1 MKTGLWL
8 ALIVAFNIS
17 LVSAQD
23 RPQGLPD
30 DLPGDWYNLS
40 PEKNAVYGV
49 SVNQAYSYF
58 SELEIAPVI
67 VAVIDD
73 GVDIS
78 HPDLEGRLWINSEEI
93 AENGIDDDNNGYID
107 DIYGWNY
114 LGNPD
119 GENVVE
125 ENLELVRL
133 YRPLKEKFEN
143 IEPAQVAK
151 ADKESYKKYRIYKA
165 IYDEELGNL
174 NEEFSQY
181 AQLAALYQGA
191 SSYMKNLL
199 ETDELTINDLVKFKP
214 ANSDDSQVRDFLL
227 MAEQEGLNDYLK
239 ENEEYFESSIKY
251 HYNLEFNPRYI
262 VNEAEAAKKNTAY
275 GNWMVWAGEP
285 NHGTHVAGII
295 AATRNNGKGVNGI
308 ARNAQIMSLRAVP
321 NGDERDKDVALAI
334 RYAVDNG
341 AKVVNMSFGKSF
353 SANQNLVEE
362 AIKYAA
368 SNDVLLIH
376 AAGNDASNND
386 KVDNFPDGRLGK
398 RRSIDNWIT
407 VGASGPIRDTNFVAE
422 FSNYG
427 RKSVDILAPGVGVLS
442 LVADNDIDSYSGT
455 SMAAPV
461 VAGIAAVVRGAF
473 PELTAKEVKEII
485 ILSAS
490 IDKKLRVQFN
500 GEEQKAR
507 KLIRYA
513 GVPSLFM
520 ALIIADAKSK
530 E

>member
-1 MKTGLWL
+1 MKSGFWL
-8 ALIVAFNIS
+8 VLTLAFNIS

-40 PEKNAVYGV
+40 PEDNEVFGV

-58 SELEIAPVI
+58 SELEISPII

-78 HPDLEGRLWINSEEI
+78 HPDLEGKLWINSQEI
-93 AENGIDDDNNGYID
+93 PENGIDDDNNGYID
-107 DIYGWNY
+107 DVYGWNY
-114 LGNPD
+114 LGNPN

-133 YRPLKEKFEN
+133 YRRLKEKFEN
-143 IEPAQVAK
+143 VKSDEVTK
-151 ADKESYKKYRIYKA
+151 VDKEEYKKYLNYKA
-165 IYDEELGNL
+165 IYDEEIGAL
-174 NEEFSQY
+174 NEDFSQY

-191 SSYMKNLL
+191 SAYMKNLL
-199 ETDELTINDLVKFKP
+199 ETDELTINDLVKFQP
-214 ANSDDSQVRDFLL
+214 TNTDDSQVRDFLL

-239 ENEEYFESSIKY
+239 ENEEYFDSSIKY
-251 HYNLEFNPRYI
+251 HYNLEFSPRHI
-262 VNEAEAAKKNTAY
+262 VNEDQAAKENTAY

-295 AATRNNGKGVNGI
+295 AATRNNGKGVNGV
-308 ARNAQIMSLRAVP
+308 ARNAEIMSLRAVP

-334 RYAVDNG
+334 RYAADNG

-353 SANQNLVEE
+353 SPNRSLVNE
-362 AIKYAA
+362 AIEYAV
-368 SNDVLLIH
+368 SKDVLLIH

-386 KVDNFPDGRLGK
+386 KFENFPDGTLGK

-427 RKSVDILAPGVGVLS
+427 RKSVDILAPGVGILS
-442 LVADNDIDSYSGT
+442 LVADDDIDSYSGT

-473 PELTAKEVKEII
+473 PEFTAKEVKEII

-490 IDKKLRVQFN
+490 VDKKLEVSFN
-500 GEEQKAR
+500 GEDQKVK
-507 KLIRYA
+507 KLIRHA

-520 ALIIADAKSK
+520 ALVIAEAKSK
-530 E
+530 S